1 MKKFLLIGFAFM
13 LIVGIGLSSSA
24 KADQSQISPGEKLSV
39 SKNNK
44 DGKEALALP
53 GAVKGAVKGAKAVGS
68 SAKQAWKGMSSLDRA
83 SVTQAAQS
91 AIGLGG
97 IEENSDNTI
106 QDDSEYIFDK

>member
-1 MKKFLLIGFAFM
+1 
-13 LIVGIGLSSSA
+13 
-24 KADQSQISPGEKLSV
+24 
-39 SKNNK
+39 
-44 DGKEALALP
+44 
-53 GAVKGAVKGAKAVGS
+53 
-68 SAKQAWKGMSSLDRA
+68 MSSLDRA